1 MKVDQIQNHDIKDY
15 IGEVVHNI
23 DPANKGRI
31 KVKVYGIFNNVDVDD
46 LPWCSPDNRFAPG
59 YFAVPR
65 IGEIVAIKFD
75 NNDFKMPLYG
85 ANVNLDKAFKDEIIK
100 TTKESHNALSLIYSN
115 ELKTR
120 IYSSVEDGLV
130 ISAGDK
136 LSSNP
141 LIRFDRN
148 DGSIFISADN
158 IYISNKGNDASEPA
172 VRGETLKQLLDR
184 LMHALISH
192 NHISSKPGT
201 KTSPPLSQKS
211 NFQKIQRNL
220 NKIKHTIKDEKA
232 ENTVT
237 EPPSWA
243 VEYPPAQPAQNTFQP
258 TSSDGSSGGG
268 WGIRNRSRERR
279 LKIRSRKWFNG
290 NGSSGVSSGGV
301 DAGYINIALKQ
312 KENGVSEDG
321 TPNTILEYFRE
332 INFAGARPDTHW
344 CGAFVGYC
352 LKKAGYKLPAGPA
365 GASNWRNYGKEVAP
379 ESEGA
384 IVVIDVRKG
393 KPIAGSGSG
402 FHVGFWHNGKC
413 LGGNHGRPG
422 KVSYAS
428 YKAKDVVAW
437 RAPEGVAVN
446 ATGSGNAPVQD
457 LKLTKNTEAL
467 VIGTYKAF
475 IKAGFSRNQSL
486 ALTAEVGR
494 ENDFS
499 PNLMFGNHQDL
510 NTKVKG
516 SNLGFFSW
524 NSTRK
529 QNLIKH
535 LTSEGLS
542 ANMPRTQQ
550 SLDSMARFV
559 LKESKN
565 YSQSRNP
572 LIYRFFSNPN
582 INPEEAAKCMGTTK
596 GYIGW
601 AYGQETVTGRKFDWR
616 AHDQRRRNWLHKAMK
631 LTANV

>member
-1 MKVDQIQNHDIKDY
+1 MNETQSHDIKDY

-31 KVKVYGIFNNVDVDD
+31 KVKVYGIFTNVDDDD

-59 YFAVPR
+59 YFSVPR
-65 IGEIVAIKFD
+65 VGEIVTVRFD

-130 ISAGDK
+130 MSAGET

-141 LIRFDRN
+141 LLRFDRSDN
-148 DGSIFISADN
+148 SIFISADN

-192 NHISSKPGT
+192 HHICSKAGT
-201 KTSPPLSQKS
+201 KSSPPLSQKP

-237 EPPSWA
+237 EPPSWQ
-243 VEYPPAQPAQNTFQP
+243 VEYPPAPPAQPTFQP
-258 TSSDGSSGGG
+258 TSSNGSSGGG

-279 LKIRSRKWFNG
+279 LKIRSKKWFNG
-290 NGSSGVSSGGV
+290 NGSDSSYGSSGAI
-301 DAGYINIALKQ
+301 DAGYINVALKQ
-312 KENGVSEDG
+312 KEMEVSENS

-332 INFAGARPDTHW
+332 IGFSGASPNTHW
-344 CGAFVGYC
+344 CGAYVGYC
-352 LKKAGYKLPAGPA
+352 LKRAGYKLPAGPA
-365 GASNWRNYGKEVAP
+365 SARNWANYGREVPP

-384 IVVIDVRKG
+384 IVVIDTRKG
-393 KPIAGSGSG
+393 KQNVGTGSGY
-402 FHVGFWHNGKC
+402 HVGFWHNGKC
-413 LGGNHGRPG
+413 LGGNHGSPG
-422 KVSYAS
+422 KVSYAA
-428 YKAKDVVAW
+428 YKPSSVIAW
-437 RAPEGVAVN
+437 RAPEGVSIN
-446 ATGSGNAPVQD
+446 STGSGDAPVQD

-467 VIGTYKAF
+467 VVGAYNAF
-475 IKAGFSRNQSL
+475 VKAGFSRNQAL
-486 ALTAEVGR
+486 ALTAEIGR

-499 PNLMFGNHQDL
+499 PRTMFGNHQDL
-510 NTKVKG
+510 NKKVSG
-516 SNLGFFSW
+516 TNLGFFSW
-524 NSTRK
+524 NGSRK
-529 QNLIKH
+529 TNLIRH
-535 LTSEGLS
+535 LESEGLS
-542 ANMPRTQQ
+542 SNMPRTQQ

-559 LKESKN
+559 KKESKL
-565 YSQSRNP
+565 YGQKRHP
-572 LIYRFFSNPN
+572 LVYAFFNNPN
-582 INPEEAAKCMGTTK
+582 INPEEAAKSMGGTR

-601 AYGQETVTGRKFDWR
+601 AYGQDTVSGERFDWR
-616 AHDQRRRNWLHKAMK
+616 KHDQKRRNWLHKAMK
-631 LTANV
+631 LTGKS